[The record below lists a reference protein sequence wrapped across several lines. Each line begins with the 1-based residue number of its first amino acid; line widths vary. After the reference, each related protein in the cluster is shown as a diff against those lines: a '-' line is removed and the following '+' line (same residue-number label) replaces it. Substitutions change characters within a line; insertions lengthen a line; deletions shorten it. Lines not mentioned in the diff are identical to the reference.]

1 MAVSGSVATAAPAGA
16 SATDLDAAEAQ
27 PARRRSGRRPPR
39 LQQKE
44 RCACSRAATTGT
56 AALARRRRHARR
68 CVPARSGGGLG
79 GTDVHARP
87 GGSADAAAAVA
98 ALWRRRG
105 RPAEGAP
112 HTRARSR
119 THGDGTR
126 GAAYPHIRAAG
137 SVARLCPL
145 RRAAAPAAAAVA
157 APWRRRGR
165 PAEGAPHTRV
175 LAPVLTATARAAV
188 LTRESGRRVRWRL

>member
-112 HTRARSR
+112 HTR
-119 THGDGTR
+119 
-126 GAAYPHIRAAG
+126 
-137 SVARLCPL
+137 
-145 RRAAAPAAAAVA
+145 
-157 APWRRRGR
+157 
-165 PAEGAPHTRV
+165 V